1 MNRIKNSSD
10 GDDEPFYKHERRV
23 PVPEMKRNDIGRLV
37 CTLGPVKSECGGDLR
52 KSKLRLVWHEQSGD
66 RHAACGYI
74 EVVSHSAAVT
84 KRAALALAEIIRQL
98 TPNVVQSDEQRLLA
112 QWFRKIE

>member
-1 MNRIKNSSD
+1 MNRIKHSSD
-10 GDDEPFYKHERRV
+10 VDEPFYKHERRV
-23 PVPEMKRNDIGRLV
+23 PVPEMKRSAIGRLV
-37 CTLGPVKSECGGDLR
+37 QTLGPVKSECGGDLS
-52 KSKLRLVWHEQSGD
+52 KSKLRLVWHEESGE

-98 TPNVVQSDEQRLLA
+98 APNVAQSDEQRLLA
-112 QWFRKIE
+112 QKFGEVV